1 MMFILPLH
9 KCYRRDDRQD
19 YHRHSFLQ
27 FHRTANTLTD
37 VHQLTPLTSIHCI
50 IVYMWSYTRTLP
62 QVLAKANKHRQT
74 EGGTAINL
82 W

>member
-37 VHQLTPLTSIHCI
+37 VQRLVVTSANSSDVNPLHYRICEATQEH
-50 IVYMWSYTRTLP
+50 
-62 QVLAKANKHRQT
+62 
-74 EGGTAINL
+74 
-82 W
+82 